1 MAKYNYSRKGLKGLT
16 PFPFLGE
23 VKTRLKAIEAA
34 PDTMPRSI
42 YNANILA
49 AKLHPAVQHVRI
61 AEVVDHGGAKSFTLV
76 PDVEKG
82 TAEMAYFR
90 ASQYVSVA
98 LNIDGAAVN
107 KPYTIRSGPKDA
119 LGSEDTSYTLTIK
132 LTEPSY
138 ASKYILDT

>member
-34 PDTMPRSI
+34 PDTMPQSI

-61 AEVVDHGGAKSFTLV
+61 ASIVDHGATVGDYVHLAAGAMVQKGTKV
-76 PDVEKG
+76 PDGIK
-82 TAEMAYFR
+82 
-90 ASQYVSVA
+90 VS
-98 LNIDGAAVN
+98 
-107 KPYTIRSGPKDA
+107 SG
-119 LGSEDTSYTLTIK
+119 EIF
-132 LTEPSY
+132 
-138 ASKYILDT
+138 